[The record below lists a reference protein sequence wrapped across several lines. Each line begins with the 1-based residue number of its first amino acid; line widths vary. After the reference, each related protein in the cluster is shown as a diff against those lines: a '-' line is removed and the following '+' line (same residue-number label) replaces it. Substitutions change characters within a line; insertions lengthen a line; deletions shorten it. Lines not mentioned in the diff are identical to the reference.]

1 LRLLRILRPLRFI
14 SHDVG
19 MKLIVTALLESVS
32 GIINVL
38 IVIVLIWMMFGILAV
53 NLLKN
58 KSSYCDKTNPDFE
71 DFSIYEL
78 RECTC

>member
-1 LRLLRILRPLRFI
+1 MRLLRILRPLRFI

-38 IVIVLIWMMFGILAV
+38 VVIILIWMMFGILAV
-53 NLLKN
+53 NLLGKRSN
-58 KSSYCDKTNPDFE
+58 YCDIENGNEVSQAYEFN
-71 DFSIYEL
+71 IYEL
-78 RECTC
+78 R